1 MPHVIVNLDSLE
13 LTVQL
18 ALVQINAQLKE
29 NVLTGLA
36 FVMLDLWELIV
47 H

>member
-18 ALVQINAQLKE
+18 ALAQLYAQLKE

-36 FVMLDLWELIV
+36 FVMLDLWE
-47 H
+47 